1 MQAGEKGI
9 ELFWQIAPELAARLH
24 RRRHAPAA
32 DPGQSPRQRRA
43 LHRQGRRQHQR
54 HPGARTKSGDH
65 FVLFSVWD
73 TGIGIPA
80 DKIDRL
86 FQSFSQVDAST
97 TRKFGG
103 TGLGLAI
110 SRKLTEMMGGNIWVE
125 SEDGKGSGFHVA
137 IPLKEAL
144 PPKPLVP
151 NPDSEG
157 QDAHRRRAASRRA
170 RA

>member
-1 MQAGEKGI
+1 MSI
-9 ELFWQIAPELAARLH
+9 NVT
-24 RRRHAPAA
+24 
-32 DPGQSPRQRRA
+32 RA
-43 LHRQGRRQHQR
+43 QNEG
-54 HPGARTKSGDH
+54 GDH

-80 DKIDRL
+80 DKVDRL

-110 SRKLTEMMGGNIWVE
+110 SRKLTELMGGNIWVE
-125 SEDGKGSGFHVA
+125 SEDGKGSVFHVA

-144 PPKPLVP
+144 APKPLVP
-151 NPDSEG
+151 NPILKG
-157 QDAHRRRAASRRA
+157 KTLIIAATHQGVRTMIESPVK
-170 RA
+170 